1 MDNRVSID
9 LAAYLIDWSDI
20 QVQALDDTGAFPF
33 TTNAGKAR
41 IEGFEGIISA
51 LVSEGVTFSA
61 GASYQNARLTED
73 QPEPNFGLSGDPIPN
88 VPKFTGNMSVDIMQP
103 INDKIDFIMHASIS
117 YHGNSRTTIAP
128 FSRDNSAVDLGSY
141 TTANIRA
148 GVELEDWR
156 VAIFVRNVFDTRAQI
171 DAISSSQDPLARITI
186 RPRTIGVS
194 AKRSF

>member
-1 MDNRVSID
+1 
-9 LAAYLIDWSDI
+9 I
-20 QVQALDDTGAFPF
+20 QVPALDDTGAFPF

-41 IEGFEGIISA
+41 IEGFEGTISA

-73 QPEPNFGLSGDPIPN
+73 QLEPNTGLAGDRIAN
-88 VPKFTGNMSVDIMQP
+88 VPKFMGNINIDVMQP
-103 INDKIDFIMHASIS
+103 INDKIDFIMNANIS
-117 YHGNSRTTIAP
+117 HRGSSQTDT
-128 FSRDNSAVDLGSY
+128 AVTLDSY
-141 TTANIRA
+141 TSANIRA
-148 GVELEDWR
+148 GIELEDWR
-156 VAIFVRNVFDTRAQI
+156 VEVFVRNVFDTRAQI